1 MIDLVAK
8 TIIPGQQGT
17 YRHLTARVSALIAD
31 SGQMGWTTYV
41 NRARRVGP
49 REHGRQ
55 AARSVRDRSGG
66 QASQTTDHPRL
77 RAAGALDPIEAN
89 SATHRYDIV

>member
-31 SGQMGWTTYV
+31 SGLT
-41 NRARRVGP
+41 
-49 REHGRQ
+49 
-55 AARSVRDRSGG
+55 
-66 QASQTTDHPRL
+66 
-77 RAAGALDPIEAN
+77 ALTWNDY
-89 SATHRYDIV
+89 SMSFTLLGTC

>member
-31 SGQMGWTTYV
+31 SGLSSG
-41 NRARRVGP
+41 RVEQYFGE
-49 REHGRQ
+49 R
-55 AARSVRDRSGG
+55 
-66 QASQTTDHPRL
+66 
-77 RAAGALDPIEAN
+77 RAAGYLGSRSPGSVAVPLELLHAEGVLAAEQPSPPCSASEALLASFQD
-89 SATHRYDIV
+89 